1 MIDFNLRLASIFNLL
16 FETKSVSATA
26 ERLGMTPSSVSMSL
40 ARLRE
45 QFRDPL
51 FVRTSHGMEATP
63 RAALLVERLR
73 EAEQLVEDALNDDE
87 VFDPTRSTREFRIAT
102 TDLGEMIL
110 LPVLYDA
117 LARVAPAAKLTFTH
131 VTQDTPRQIQNGD
144 VDLALGCIS
153 HLENGFYQQQ
163 LFRETFVCIYRTGH
177 PGLTGAPTRADFL
190 AARHLVVSVAGSG
203 YALIDKALERCGIQ
217 RDVAIRLP
225 GLLAMPAVL
234 GTSDL
239 VATVPQRLGRLLE
252 TVHGLKCA
260 SLPFELAPID
270 VKQYW
275 HERYQFDAGL
285 AWLRRLN
292 RLVLGEGCDM
302 ERSRGDVV
310 GATFGYPD
318 SASELLASAVA

>member
-1 MIDFNLRLASIFNLL
+1 
-16 FETKSVSATA
+16 
-26 ERLGMTPSSVSMSL
+26 MTPSSVSMSL

-73 EAEQLVEDALNDDE
+73 EAERLVEHALNDDE
-87 VFDPTRSTREFRIAT
+87 VFDPIGSTREFRIAT

-110 LPVLYDA
+110 LPALYEA
-117 LARVAPAAKLTFTH
+117 LACVAPGVKLTVTH
-131 VTQDTPRQIQNGD
+131 VTQNTPRQIQNGD

-153 HLENGFYQQQ
+153 HLENGFYQQR
-163 LFRETFVCIYRTGH
+163 LFRETFVCTYRNGH
-177 PGLTGAPTRADFL
+177 PHLTGAPTRADFL

-203 YALIDKALERCGIQ
+203 YALIDKALERHGIQ
-217 RDVAIRLP
+217 REVAIRLP
-225 GLLAMPAVL
+225 GLLALPAVL

-239 VATVPQRLGRLLE
+239 IATVPQRLGRLLE
-252 TVHGLKCA
+252 TVHGLKCTP
-260 SLPFELAPID
+260 LPFELDPVE

-275 HERYQFDAGL
+275 HERYQYDAGP

-292 RLVLGEGCDM
+292 RT
-302 ERSRGDVV
+302 VV
-310 GATFGYPD
+310 GEECDVEESHGDDVAGTASGYAD
-318 SASELLASAVA
+318 SASDLSTSAVASLHSGTLHCR

>member
-1 MIDFNLRLASIFNLL
+1 MIDFNLRLAGIFNLL

-73 EAEQLVEDALNDDE
+73 EAEQLVEHALNDDE
-87 VFDPTRSTREFRIAT
+87 VFDPTGSTREFRIAT

-110 LPVLYDA
+110 LPALYDA
-117 LARVAPAAKLTFTH
+117 LARVAPGVKLTFTH

-153 HLENGFYQQQ
+153 HLENGFYQQR
-163 LFRETFVCIYRTGH
+163 LFRETFVCTYRPGH
-177 PGLTGAPTRADFL
+177 PRLTRSPTRADFL

-203 YALIDKALERCGIQ
+203 YALIDKALERRGIQ

-225 GLLAMPAVL
+225 GLLALPAVL

-239 VATVPQRLGRLLE
+239 IATVPQRLGRLLE
-252 TVHGLKCA
+252 TVHGLTCTP
-260 SLPFELAPID
+260 LPFELDPVD

-275 HERYQFDAGL
+275 HERYQHDTGL
-285 AWLRRLN
+285 VWLRRLN
-292 RLVLGEGCDM
+292 RVVLGDGCDI
-302 ERSRGDVV
+302 EGAHGDVV
-310 GATFGYPD
+310 GTTSGYPD
-318 SASELLASAVA
+318 SASELSTSAVA